1 MTCCVDAPASGISGQ
16 KLPMS
21 NNADDV
27 GFLREVVAQVA
38 AAHPVDTTRIYVT
51 GHSYGCMMAQRFL
64 AEASDLVASRVP

>member
-1 MTCCVDAPASGISGQ
+1 MYKPGVFASAE
-16 KLPMS
+16 LPMS